1 MADLLRSIPLPN
13 GLTLCVVDHTRHYYG
28 DFYLVRLEFSCTA
41 PLLETYFSDRPAYE
55 EARRLLG
62 DAVSYRR
69 EAEQMGVPASGIEQV
84 REKLISNFI
93 DHSLPYVAIPD
104 FPRKLV
110 LGEMRKLQR
119 KGTRFVTPPNTDA

>member
-13 GLTLCVVDHTRHYYG
+13 GLTIRVVDHTRHYYG
-28 DFYLVRLEFSCTA
+28 DFYLVRLEFSCTV
-41 PLLETYFSDRPAYE
+41 PLLETYFSDRPAYD

-69 EAEQMGVPASGIEQV
+69 DAEQMGVPASAIEHV
-84 REKLISNFI
+84 REKLVSNFI
-93 DHSLPYVAIPD
+93 DHSLPYFTIPD

-110 LGEMRKLQR
+110 LGEIRKFQR
-119 KGTRFVTPPNTDA
+119 KGTRLANSPKTDA